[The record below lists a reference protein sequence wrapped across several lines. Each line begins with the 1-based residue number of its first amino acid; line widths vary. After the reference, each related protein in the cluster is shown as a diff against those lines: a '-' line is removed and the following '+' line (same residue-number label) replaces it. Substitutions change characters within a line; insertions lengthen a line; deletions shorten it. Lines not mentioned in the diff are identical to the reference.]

1 MTLDLVHSHSMV
13 YTLKGTDKILKP
25 LMLTG
30 HLDVVPAT
38 TSLDRWTYPP
48 FEGVIEKEWI
58 YGRGTSDC
66 KVSEGLPRPPHLAI
80 R

>member
-1 MTLDLVHSHSMV
+1 MV
-13 YTLKGTDKILKP
+13 YTIKGKDETLKP

-48 FEGVIEKEWI
+48 FEGVIEGDWI

-66 KVSEGLPRPPHLAI
+66 KVGRGQCTFWFVL
-80 R
+80 